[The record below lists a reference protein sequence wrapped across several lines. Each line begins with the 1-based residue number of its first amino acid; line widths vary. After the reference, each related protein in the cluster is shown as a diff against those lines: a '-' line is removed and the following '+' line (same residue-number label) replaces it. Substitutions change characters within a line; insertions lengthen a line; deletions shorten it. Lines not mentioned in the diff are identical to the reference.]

1 MENKCVPGKIK
12 ALVTIIDRGK
22 AEEIT
27 EMYREQSIMY
37 NMILLGSGTAK
48 SEILDYL
55 GLGRTEKDI
64 IISVAPE
71 KSVKPIIKILK
82 EKFHLDKPGNGIAFS
97 IPISSVDSALSLEY
111 ICSLIGDKKE

>member
-1 MENKCVPGKIK
+1 MESKSVPGKIK
-12 ALVTIIDRGK
+12 ALITIVDRGNG
-22 AEEIT
+22 EEIA
-27 EMYREQSIMY
+27 EMYREHSIMY
-37 NMILLGSGTAK
+37 NMILLGNGTAK

-71 KSVKPIIKILK
+71 ESVKPIIKNLK

-97 IPISSVDSALSLEY
+97 IPISSMDSAISLEY
-111 ICSLIGDKKE
+111 IYSLIDRKE